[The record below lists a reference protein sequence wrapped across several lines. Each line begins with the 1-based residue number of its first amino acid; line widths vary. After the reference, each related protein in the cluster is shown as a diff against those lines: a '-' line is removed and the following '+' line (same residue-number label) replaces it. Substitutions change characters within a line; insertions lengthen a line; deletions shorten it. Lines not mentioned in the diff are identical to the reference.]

1 MGVVVSSP
9 TPTSPFFLASGI
21 IGIVSFAFTVG
32 TFVRVVWVNLETLC
46 EAPHEVHAYLTNLR
60 TELLEEKVSLRS
72 MRKGMKKHRRMALK
86 ENGGTMVGMELDE
99 VTLKTMS
106 DNVRH
111 LIKRFKDL
119 EKPFLEPGEPGIG
132 DAANHRRNARRRN
145 SSLSPPQY
153 DHAAYS
159 SPPEK
164 DGRTRSRARSNHDRD
179 KDRHDEELEEDA
191 YWAQRIRYA
200 NFTIHKRFTWLRKK
214 AKAQSLTES
223 LSRVQLRRM
232 ARQVGGMTVLMHEYG
247 CGTLE
252 LNEAVRRIDER
263 VSRVVGVRRV
273 A

>member
-1 MGVVVSSP
+1 MGVVVSSHS
-9 TPTSPFFLASGI
+9 PTSPFFLASGI
-21 IGIVSFAFTVG
+21 IGFVSFAFTLG
-32 TFVRVVWVNLETLC
+32 TFVRVFWVNLETLC
-46 EAPHEVHAYLTNLR
+46 EAHHEVHAYLTNLR
-60 TELLEEKVSLRS
+60 TELLEEKASLKN
-72 MRKGMKKHRRMALK
+72 MRKGMRKHRRTALRD
-86 ENGGTMVGMELDE
+86 GATVVGMELDE

-106 DNVRH
+106 DNIRY
-111 LIKRFKDL
+111 LIKRFKEL

-132 DAANHRRNARRRN
+132 DASNHRKRARRRN
-145 SSLSPPQY
+145 SSVSPPHY

-164 DGRTRSRARSNHDRD
+164 NPRARSRARSNHDRE
-179 KDRHDEELEEDA
+179 KETYDEEAEEDA

-200 NFTIHKRFTWLRKK
+200 NFTLGKRFIWLRKK
-214 AKAQSLTES
+214 SEAQTLTDSLT
-223 LSRVQLRRM
+223 RVQIRRT

-273 A
+273 E